1 MPERLHETW
10 IHSNRF
16 IPRRFVRPIE
26 TFMSNE
32 ASSGIVLLLAAVAAL
47 VWANAPFGET
57 YERFWSTELVIEIG
71 GFHLAETLEALVNDG
86 LMAIFF
92 FLVGLEIKRELV
104 LGELRDPKAAALPVM
119 GALGGMIFP
128 ALIFV
133 ALVAGQGG
141 EALRGWGVPVATD
154 IAFSLGV
161 LAVLGKRVP
170 TGAKIFLL
178 ALAIA
183 DDLGGILVIALFY
196 TSGLSFVWLG
206 LGLAGLALIYLAS
219 KVGIRSYVFYTP
231 MAFAVWFFFLESGVH
246 ATIAGVALAF
256 LTPARPM
263 YSVPEYDAKARR
275 ILDMYVPKGETQV
288 QRERSDFEAMMLA
301 DIARESVSP
310 LTRLEHRLQPWVA
323 FGIIPIF
330 ALANAGVR
338 FEGSI
343 SDALLSRVA
352 LGVALG
358 LLVGKTVGI
367 SLFTWL
373 AVRLGWGRL
382 PRETTWRHIVGVAA
396 VAGIGFTVA
405 LFIAALAFTTPE
417 FADEAKV
424 GIFAGSILAGL
435 LGAGIFL
442 TAPRAPQEPLAKEP
456 PREEEVPVGT

>member
-10 IHSNRF
+10 ITSNRF
-16 IPRRFVRPIE
+16 IPRRFVRPVQA
-26 TFMSNE
+26 FMAAE
-32 ASSGIVLLLAAVAAL
+32 ASSGIVLLLAAVVAL

-57 YERFWSTELVIEIG
+57 YERFWSTELVIEVG
-71 GFHLAETLEALVNDG
+71 GFHLAETLEAVVNDG

-119 GALGGMIFP
+119 AAVGGMLFP
-128 ALIFV
+128 ALIYV
-133 ALVAGQGG
+133 AVVSGQGG

-196 TSGLSFVWLG
+196 TSGLKLTWLG
-206 LGLAGLALIYLAS
+206 LGLAGLVLVYLAS
-219 KVGIRSYVFYTP
+219 KAGIRSFVFYVP
-231 MAFAVWFFFLESGVH
+231 MALAIWFFFLESGVH

-256 LTPARPM
+256 LTPALPM
-263 YSVPEYDAKARR
+263 YSASEYDTKARR
-275 ILDMYVPKGETQV
+275 ILDMYLPKGETQV
-288 QRERSDFEAMMLA
+288 QRERSDHEAMMLA

-310 LTRLEHRLQPWVA
+310 LVRLEHRLQPWVS
-323 FGIIPIF
+323 FGIVPVF

-338 FEGSI
+338 FEGDI
-343 SDALLSRVA
+343 TDALLSRVA
-352 LGVALG
+352 IGVALG
-358 LLVGKTVGI
+358 LFVGKTVGI
-367 SLFTWL
+367 SLFAWL
-373 AVRLGWGRL
+373 AVRFKLGRL
-382 PRETTWRHIVGVAA
+382 PRETTWRHVVGVAA

-417 FADEAKV
+417 LADDAKV

-435 LGAGIFL
+435 LGTAIFL
-442 TAPRAPQEPLAKEP
+442 KAPRAPQPPLTEEP
-456 PREEEVPVGT
+456 PVEEEIPVDA